1 MRYSPIMPSIMI
13 ISMSGNMQFYP
24 VYADKIKTGIK
35 IQSITKIFFINN
47 LPYNN
52 GVKVI
57 ISRERTITIVKK
69 WSLTPISDSG

>member
-24 VYADKIKTGIK
+24 RIRGYIK

-57 ISRERTITIVKK
+57 ISRETNDNNCKEMEFNAYF
-69 WSLTPISDSG
+69 